1 MKLFKTQWLVVAG
14 AVGSLFSNLACGG
27 GGSGGS
33 GGTTGAGGAVAP
45 RVSYT
50 FDTATDMDTM
60 NWKLNDYVDGNPSK
74 NLGAYMN
81 GDAGLTLAS
90 PRSMEGLHHR
100 DRSSSRSTRSRAEL
114 DLGAAAPR
122 AP

>member
-14 AVGSLFSNLACGG
+14 AVGLLVSNVACGG
-27 GGSGGS
+27 DGGGGKAGASG
-33 GGTTGAGGAVAP
+33 GGTTGSGGGSGGAVAP

-50 FDTATDMDTM
+50 FDTATDADTM

-81 GDAGLTLAS
+81 GDAGLNLAS
-90 PRSMEGLHHR
+90 PPAVHQ
-100 DRSSSRSTRSRAEL
+100 
-114 DLGAAAPR
+114 
-122 AP
+122 